1 MRVSP
6 AGRAAIR
13 QREGCRLTAYRDS
26 GGIWTIGVG
35 HVNMTPPAVTPGM
48 RITEAE
54 ADAFL
59 ADDLAPVEA
68 TIAKYVRVPL
78 SQNECDALAS
88 LGFNIGVGGLAR
100 SSVVSRLNKGDRAGA
115 ADAFKLWAHP
125 SSLLGRRRE
134 ERAQFLRPD
143 AHAPMVAQLTAA
155 APSIAKADTPAAIER
170 PSPPAAEALSAP
182 AVPAVPPVKPSLGER
197 LAFYFGRHGAA

>member
-13 QREGCRLTAYRDS
+13 QREGCRLSAYRDS
-26 GGIWTIGVG
+26 RGIWTIGVG
-35 HVNMTPPAVTPGM
+35 HVNMTPPAVHAGM

-68 TIAKYVRVPL
+68 TIAKHVRVPL
-78 SQNECDALAS
+78 TQNQCDALAS
-88 LGFNIGVGGLAR
+88 LGFNIGDGGLAR
-100 SSVVSRLNKGDRAGA
+100 STVVSRLNKGDHAGA
-115 ADAFKLWAHP
+115 ADAFLLWAHP

-134 ERAQFLRPD
+134 ERAQFLRRD
-143 AHAPMVAQLTAA
+143 AAMPTMVAAAEPSPTAA
-155 APSIAKADTPAAIER
+155 SSIAAPRERPAPRHADDHPSAAIRAEP
-170 PSPPAAEALSAP
+170 PSP
-182 AVPAVPPVKPSLGER
+182 KPGLGDR
-197 LAFYFGRHGAA
+197 LAFFFGRH